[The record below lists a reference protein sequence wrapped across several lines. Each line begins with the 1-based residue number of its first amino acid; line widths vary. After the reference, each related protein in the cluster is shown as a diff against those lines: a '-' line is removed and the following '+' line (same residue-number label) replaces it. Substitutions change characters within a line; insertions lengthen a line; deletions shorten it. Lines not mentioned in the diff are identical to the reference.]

1 VRRLMNPRVIGITL
15 GVLALMAVS
24 AYVLKVPLPAIVLPA
39 EPIACIGGH
48 LEPAE
53 HGLHCASGFPFTNSM
68 AATLVADLTI
78 FLVFFFALRNKKL
91 IPSGLQNAVEAVIEW
106 FYTLVEDIAGKE
118 NARTFFPIV
127 MTIFTFALFANWWE
141 LVPGMDAFGWIVEK
155 HHGDGWAR
163 KELFAGV
170 YTLVKE
176 KGHYTLVPWL
186 RTATTDLNVTI
197 AMALIAVAYVQ
208 IAGVRFQGWKYFKKF
223 IRPGYMSG
231 GLMATVLDVFV
242 GFLELIS
249 ELARIVSF
257 SFRLFGNIFAGTV
270 LLFVMPYL
278 IPLFVPLPFYGLEV
292 FVGMIQAFVFAVL
305 TLVFIVM
312 AIISHGEHEGH

>member
-1 VRRLMNPRVIGITL
+1 MRRLMNPRVIGITL
-15 GVLALMAVS
+15 GVLILMVGSAL
-24 AYVLKVPLPAIVLPA
+24 VLKVPLPAIVLPA
-39 EPIACIGGH
+39 EPIMCIGGE
-48 LEPAE
+48 LASGA
-53 HGLHCASGFPFTNSM
+53 HGLHCESGFPFTNSM

-78 FLVFFFALRNKKL
+78 FLLFYFALRNMQL

-106 FYTLVEDIAGKE
+106 FYALVEDIAGKE
-118 NARTFFPIV
+118 NAPTFFPLV
-127 MTIFTFALFANWWE
+127 MTIFVFALVANWWE
-141 LVPGMDAFGWIVEK
+141 LVPGMDAFGWIVK
-155 HHGDGWAR
+155 SHGEHGWGV
-163 KELFAGV
+163 KSLLGV
-170 YTLVKE
+170 YTLTRE
-176 KGHYTLVPWL
+176 HGEYTLVPWL

-197 AMALIAVAYVQ
+197 AMALISVTYVQ

-231 GLMATVLDVFV
+231 GVFGTALDVFV
-242 GFLELIS
+242 GILELIS

-292 FVGMIQAFVFAVL
+292 FVGLIQAFVFAVL

-312 AIISHGEHEGH
+312 AIISHGDHGEHA